1 MNYCHVCEGDRD
13 TYGEMDPGKGV
24 VLKCCECKAA
34 VRLDAAPSA
43 AAPAGLA
50 MAVAGVSAPRPTLRA
65 VEPAAHGPLTASDLL
80 ASAAQRRTVVA
91 AALAEMAALQA
102 KAILLDSILAAG
114 EPLN

>member
-34 VRLDAAPSA
+34 VRLDAASS
-43 AAPAGLA
+43 APAGLA
-50 MAVAGVSAPRPTLRA
+50 MAVAGVSAPRLASRA
-65 VEPAAHGPLTASDLL
+65 VELAGAAPLTASDLL

-102 KAILLDSILAAG
+102 EAILLDRILAAG

>member
-43 AAPAGLA
+43 PAGLA
-50 MAVAGVSAPRPTLRA
+50 MTVAGASVQRPAPRA
-65 VEPAAHGPLTASDLL
+65 VESAAPAPLTASALL
-80 ASAAQRRTVVA
+80 AAAAARRTVVA
-91 AALAEMAALQA
+91 AVLAEMAALQA
-102 KAILLDSILAAG
+102 EAILLDRILAAG

>member
-34 VRLDAAPSA
+34 VRLDATPS
-43 AAPAGLA
+43 APAGLA
-50 MAVAGVSAPRPTLRA
+50 MAVAGVSATRPTLRA

-102 KAILLDSILAAG
+102 EAILLDRILAAG